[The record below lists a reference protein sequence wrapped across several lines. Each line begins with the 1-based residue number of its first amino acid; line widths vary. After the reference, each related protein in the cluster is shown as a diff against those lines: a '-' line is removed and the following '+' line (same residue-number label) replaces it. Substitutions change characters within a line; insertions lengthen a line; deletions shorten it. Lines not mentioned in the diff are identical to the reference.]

1 MYSQLGGVVRIA
13 GESRLAGEL
22 FTMSPRCGLG
32 IAGSVDF
39 PYGSRQTCIC

>member
-22 FTMSPRCGLG
+22 FTMSLRSGLG
-32 IAGSVDF
+32 IAVSVDF
-39 PYGSRQTCIC
+39 PSGSRQTGIC